1 MIQMLTLDEW
11 AAEKYRSN
19 PPSKNTLTRYA
30 KAGHFQPPARKEGRF
45 WRVREDAELVGQL
58 ATPEVRTNDS
68 PALQRILNDGC

>member
-19 PPSKNTLTRYA
+19 PPAKCTLTRYA

-58 ATPEVRTNDS
+58 TTPEVRTNDS